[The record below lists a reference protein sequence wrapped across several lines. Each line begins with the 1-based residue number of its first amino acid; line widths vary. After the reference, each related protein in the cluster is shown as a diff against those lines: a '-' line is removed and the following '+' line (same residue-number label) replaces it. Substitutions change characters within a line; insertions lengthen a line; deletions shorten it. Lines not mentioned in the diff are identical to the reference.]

1 MESDSDDD
9 IFEERRVARE
19 MLDASRF
26 KRLHGGLVTASRLR
40 HYDIALL
47 CDSGPQFSIHPCP
60 VYSTAAVVK
69 RQLALVNKKLI
80 DGKRIT

>member
-47 CDSGPQFSIHPCP
+47 CDSGPQFSIHP
-60 VYSTAAVVK
+60 SVVK

-80 DGKRIT
+80 DG